1 MPDKEDHLSNEVSI
15 VAKFEDAG
23 IHAVAKS
30 RLLAASDRLLGA
42 LIDIPTAW
50 LEKKAD
56 RIRKHTVV
64 SQGEDTEYLP
74 AETQDAELPITA
86 DERLVLT
93 NDAKIENASQ
103 AREARKALNKIDV
116 LVSAAD
122 ELAEDADEEII
133 NDGELSE
140 DWLNYFEEYAEKAS
154 SEKVKRLWGRILAGE
169 IRRPKTFSL
178 RTLRFLS
185 ELDMDTAQSFEIF
198 VKNRISDA
206 TIMKLEQLDSEQ
218 FVVAI
223 ELEEAGLLQDVNSG
237 LVNNFYVDENQEITT
252 VVNNEYVLRAK
263 TKNSQK
269 ISIPVIKISR
279 IGQELIRLLAP
290 PETLKSA
297 NTLLDHLIEK
307 EKIPYGFIGKVIKID
322 ENIINHA
329 IVREHKEAEE

>member
-15 VAKFEDAG
+15 VAKFEDKG

-56 RIRKHTVV
+56 RIRKHPAIP
-64 SQGEDTEYLP
+64 QGENTESLP
-74 AETQDAELPITA
+74 AEAQDVPLSMTA
-86 DERLVLT
+86 DERLILAT
-93 NDAKIENASQ
+93 DAKIGNAGH

-116 LVSAAD
+116 LASAAD
-122 ELAEDADEEII
+122 ELAQTADEEISI
-133 NDGELSE
+133 DGELSE

-154 SEKVKRLWGRILAGE
+154 SEEVQKLWGRILAGE
-169 IRRPKTFSL
+169 IRKPRTFSL

-185 ELDMDTAQSFEIF
+185 ELDMSTARSFEIF
-198 VKNRISDA
+198 VRNRISDA
-206 TIMKLEQLDSEQ
+206 AIMKLEQLDSEQ

-237 LVNNFYVDENQEITT
+237 LANNFSVDENQNITI
-252 VVNNEYVLRAK
+252 VINKDYILRANVNNVP
-263 TKNSQK
+263 K
-269 ISIPVIKISR
+269 ISIPIIKITR

-290 PETLKSA
+290 PESLKSA
-297 NTLLDHLIEK
+297 NILLDHLIK
-307 EKIPYGFIGKVIKID
+307 GEKISEALIGKIINRD
-322 ENIINHA
+322 GNIINYT
-329 IVREHKEAEE
+329 IIREYKKPR